1 MSDMQERPQTL
12 RRTPRPAPDE
22 RVDPVDV
29 PIPSMPTATPPSTQ
43 ASAAPAAQPEGAS
56 GTPGTAAARR
66 PGRPRREA
74 TVPFSTR
81 LAPEYLQMIDEA
93 AEREGL
99 TIRAI
104 TEQAIAHRWGDKA

>member
-29 PIPSMPTATPPSTQ
+29 PLPSPPPPPPKAT
-43 ASAAPAAQPEGAS
+43 AAPAAQPEAAS
-56 GTPGTAAARR
+56 GTPGAASARR